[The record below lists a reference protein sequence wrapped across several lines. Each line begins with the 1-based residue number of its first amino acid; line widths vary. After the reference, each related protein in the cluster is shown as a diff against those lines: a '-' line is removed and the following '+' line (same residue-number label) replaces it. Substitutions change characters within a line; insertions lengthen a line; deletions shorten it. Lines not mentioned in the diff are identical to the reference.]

1 MTSNGGISIKSLASC
16 LVSDCSSVSVISIT
30 FSSGIGPTRELLLF
44 DNVGFD
50 FEEEEEEDEEEEY
63 EEEDEEEVLSVSGTF
78 FPSSPLSISCMR
90 LSSTYRLSSP
100 YTRQSFSP
108 VCGVMKV
115 VDVI

>member
-1 MTSNGGISIKSLASC
+1 MKSLASC

-50 FEEEEEEDEEEEY
+50 FEEEEEEEEEEDED

-108 VCGVMKV
+108 MCGVMKM
-115 VDVI
+115 VDVM